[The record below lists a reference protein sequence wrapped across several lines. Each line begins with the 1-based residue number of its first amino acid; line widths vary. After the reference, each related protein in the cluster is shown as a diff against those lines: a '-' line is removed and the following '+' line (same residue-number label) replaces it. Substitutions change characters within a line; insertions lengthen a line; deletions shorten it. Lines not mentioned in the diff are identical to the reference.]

1 MKFIL
6 GQKIEMS
13 QIFSEDGK
21 VIPVTLVKAGPCVI
35 TQLRNNNKDK
45 YQAIQVGF
53 GEKKSKNISKALK
66 GHLKNLGNFKW
77 LREFRISPDDK
88 DWHKREIKIGDKI
101 TVEQFKENEF
111 VKVSGISKGKGFQGV
126 VKRHGFK
133 GGPASH
139 GTKHTLRAPGSIGSA
154 FPQRVFK
161 GKKMAGRMG
170 GQRVTVKNLQII
182 KIDKENNL
190 LAIKGAIPGSRGSLV
205 EIRTE

>member
-66 GHLKNLGNFKW
+66 GHLKNLGNFRW